1 MKETDKECLTLIQL
15 LTKYL
20 DAEEIRIKALKNLRA
35 AIKEKEEKPVVAK
48 TEEERFVVKLEHE
61 EKKPTV
67 ELIAKIPTPKKS
79 PAIPPFRKEF
89 KITRQTGDL
98 RQKVRLSFTS
108 LAHQI
113 DAGLK

>member
-20 DAEEIRIKALKNLRA
+20 DAEEIRIEALKNLRA

-61 EKKPTV
+61 EKKPTLNQLQKYRHLRKV
-67 ELIAKIPTPKKS
+67 QPSHRSERSSKYQGRLEICVKKIA
-79 PAIPPFRKEF
+79 
-89 KITRQTGDL
+89 
-98 RQKVRLSFTS
+98 
-108 LAHQI
+108 
-113 DAGLK
+113 